1 MITIIYDGACPLC
14 DHYITRLRLV
24 EAYGAV
30 ELVDART
37 QSDLV
42 RAYWAQGYDL
52 DQGMIV
58 VIDGTVHHGAQAA
71 LMLARIA
78 SNDTIIDK
86 AYHSAMSQ
94 GPIARLAYP
103 LLKIARRIA
112 LIVKGRKGLANPI
125 SSAAPPHR

>member
-1 MITIIYDGACPLC
+1 V
-14 DHYITRLRLV
+14 RLV

-30 ELVDART
+30 ELVDARA
-37 QSDLV
+37 QSALV

-71 LMLARIA
+71 MMLARMA

-86 AYHSAMSQ
+86 AFHSAMSQ
-94 GPIARLAYP
+94 GQLARLAYP

-112 LIVKGRKGLANPI
+112 LILKGRKGLANPI